1 MSLSPPK
8 RFYPHIGFS
17 EWYTPCAIACGIT
30 AFFEKIFK
38 DTIMTEGQM
47 NPVIWFEIPVTD
59 LMRASAFY
67 QNVFN
72 HSITFREKKSMK
84 MGVFPLANAPGI
96 SGALV
101 QVKGYTPHHSGTVV
115 YFFVNSIEN
124 TLEKVINNGGKLLIP
139 KTDIG
144 EEGYIAQFED
154 SEGNQ
159 IGIYNAKEL
168 PQY

>member
-1 MSLSPPK
+1 MTAQ
-8 RFYPHIGFS
+8 HI
-17 EWYTPCAIACGIT
+17 
-30 AFFEKIFK
+30 
-38 DTIMTEGQM
+38 

-59 LMRASAFY
+59 IIRASAFY
-67 QNVFN
+67 QKVFDFN
-72 HSITFREKKSMK
+72 ITFREMKSMK
-84 MGVFPLANAPGI
+84 MGLFPQVNASGI

-115 YFFVNSIEN
+115 YFSVNNIEN

-144 EEGYIAQFED
+144 DEGYIAQFED

-159 IGIYNAKEL
+159 IGIYHSNESSQ
-168 PQY
+168 P

>member
-1 MSLSPPK
+1 M
-8 RFYPHIGFS
+8 
-17 EWYTPCAIACGIT
+17 T
-30 AFFEKIFK
+30 AGH
-38 DTIMTEGQM
+38 T

-59 LMRASAFY
+59 LIRASAFY
-67 QNVFN
+67 QKVFDY
-72 HSITFREKKSMK
+72 SITFREKKSMK
-84 MGVFPLANAPGI
+84 MGVFPLINAPGI

-115 YFFVNSIEN
+115 YFFVNNIEN

-139 KTDIG
+139 NTDIG

-159 IGIYNAKEL
+159 VGIYKAKEL
-168 PQY
+168 SQP

>member
-1 MSLSPPK
+1 MWLA
-8 RFYPHIGFS
+8 RLLVL
-17 EWYTPCAIACGIT
+17 EQ
-30 AFFEKIFK
+30 FFKKIFK
-38 DTIMTEGQM
+38 DANMTADHM

-59 LMRASAFY
+59 LIRASTFY

-72 HSITFREKKSMK
+72 YSITFREKKSMK
-84 MGVFPLANAPGI
+84 MGVFPLADAPGI

-115 YFFVNSIEN
+115 YFFVNNIET
-124 TLEKVINNGGKLLIP
+124 TLEKVINSGGKLLIP
-139 KTDIG
+139 KTFIG

-159 IGIYNAKEL
+159 VGIYNTTVLSK
-168 PQY
+168 P

>member
-1 MSLSPPK
+1 MTAG
-8 RFYPHIGFS
+8 HI
-17 EWYTPCAIACGIT
+17 
-30 AFFEKIFK
+30 
-38 DTIMTEGQM
+38 

-59 LMRASAFY
+59 LIRASAFY
-67 QNVFN
+67 QKVFDYN
-72 HSITFREKKSMK
+72 ITFREMKSMK
-84 MGVFPLANAPGI
+84 MGIFPMVNAPGI

-115 YFFVNSIEN
+115 YFSVKNIEN

-139 KTDIG
+139 KTDVG

-159 IGIYNAKEL
+159 IGIYYAKEL
-168 PQY
+168 S